1 MGSKFDIFFE
11 DNSVKTSSKSKN
23 KFDAF
28 FKEEDDDTIIK
39 TSKNKFDVFFDR
51 DEDKDI
57 EPLIKADAYESD
69 AVGID
74 AWAQDQDRM
83 NDLSSYMISRFGEEN
98 GRKKKEESNE
108 DYIKRFITHARK
120 IEGNSIGLMGQID
133 YLRGADDD
141 ERIAFGTVYD
151 EYLKLPSFW
160 EKGGDSS
167 VRAVRDTVG
176 HFLFDPINLFSF
188 GAGRLAAS
196 TVGKVAVK
204 EGFKRFIPK
213 SAVIRGGLAGG
224 AVASAETAAFDVG
237 MQDVERKGYVG
248 DARPDDDIDL
258 FQTALASGA
267 GFLLGG
273 ALGSL
278 GGLSRG
284 TLSAEELAKK
294 GKLKKANKK
303 ASLSNKA
310 DELLSKET
318 DIEGYDPNKGASLA
332 DATETIKKFQR
343 KKAAEMREKGVQY
356 TPEGMYKDTA
366 FLEPQVLLA
375 LNRRMSK
382 VVYNLAQEDPTILTK
397 YKSNVKISDIVQETL
412 EKAAQEGDDG
422 ISKDMLDRALRKEG
436 ISSKD
441 FLDFMEVNDGF
452 AQMARGTKSEAG
464 ATLAVDSPLGKMRKA
479 LLDLTPDAKNRL
491 DTLFGRSEETTN
503 AIGSFYNFFKRL
515 DRERRA
521 LMVTQIA
528 TTARNVATG
537 VSVLGFDTAAN
548 IMESSLY
555 HAGKA
560 VRALARGEGSV
571 TGFKKGFDDLFKDST
586 NLLVLMV
593 NQGKAKEMT
602 DFMLENNPRLA
613 KIIDR
618 TLQEVGEGEGLSGFS
633 RAMNTLNAMQDRV
646 FRRAFFAQ
654 AIERKLRRANIG
666 DTAENIYRKADGT
679 VDEDQIKALGLKKDS
694 RIEGLDYI
702 FALDKEIDVA
712 YLKDAVEESLA
723 NTFALMP
730 RKGPAHHFIKAIE
743 GLPGVPVIGTG
754 EFPFA
759 RFMANAMTFQ
769 LKYSPLNAVG
779 ASFNYLAKKAFN
791 KGGKITPAENQL
803 MRENFSKGM
812 VGTAALYVAVKYR
825 AENQDTKWYEGINK
839 EGKTIDLRP
848 FFPLAPYLIVAD
860 AMVKY
865 ANGETDKLSGRDIL
879 EGFTGA
885 QFRAGAA
892 SYTIDR
898 FYELLGQEGSVT
910 GEQVGETVGTY
921 IGELF
926 GGALT
931 PLRVVKD
938 IQAAFDDEAAIVR
951 DTRQVEGEGGVQRG
965 FDSFLNASFHKN
977 LPAFFGT
984 EKSLPALQSPTRSDY
999 VRRQSPLLGQLL
1011 GLRFVERRTPVE
1023 TELVRLGYENYEIM
1037 PSKGDKLV
1045 DSLIKRELAPLI
1057 EDVLSTVIATPAY
1070 EKSSE
1075 AEKKNMVKKQ
1085 LEKFRKYA
1093 TEIAKERST
1102 YTALVEEQKPF
1113 TPFER
1118 NEFMRTPRD
1127 VRKLADEY
1135 FMKHYGETVAESG
1148 RYREGKAIGLALAKL
1163 YQF

>member
-1 MGSKFDIFFE
+1 
-11 DNSVKTSSKSKN
+11 
-23 KFDAF
+23 
-28 FKEEDDDTIIK
+28 
-39 TSKNKFDVFFDR
+39 
-51 DEDKDI
+51 
-57 EPLIKADAYESD
+57 
-69 AVGID
+69 
-74 AWAQDQDRM
+74 
-83 NDLSSYMISRFGEEN
+83 
-98 GRKKKEESNE
+98 
-108 DYIKRFITHARK
+108 
-120 IEGNSIGLMGQID
+120 
-133 YLRGADDD
+133 
-141 ERIAFGTVYD
+141 
-151 EYLKLPSFW
+151 
-160 EKGGDSS
+160 
-167 VRAVRDTVG
+167 
-176 HFLFDPINLFSF
+176 
-188 GAGRLAAS
+188 
-196 TVGKVAVK
+196 
-204 EGFKRFIPK
+204 
-213 SAVIRGGLAGG
+213 
-224 AVASAETAAFDVG
+224 
-237 MQDVERKGYVG
+237 
-248 DARPDDDIDL
+248 
-258 FQTALASGA
+258 
-267 GFLLGG
+267 
-273 ALGSL
+273 
-278 GGLSRG
+278 
-284 TLSAEELAKK
+284 
-294 GKLKKANKK
+294 
-303 ASLSNKA
+303 
-310 DELLSKET
+310 
-318 DIEGYDPNKGASLA
+318 
-332 DATETIKKFQR
+332 
-343 KKAAEMREKGVQY
+343 
-356 TPEGMYKDTA
+356 
-366 FLEPQVLLA
+366 
-375 LNRRMSK
+375 
-382 VVYNLAQEDPTILTK
+382 
-397 YKSNVKISDIVQETL
+397 
-412 EKAAQEGDDG
+412 
-422 ISKDMLDRALRKEG
+422 
-436 ISSKD
+436 
-441 FLDFMEVNDGF
+441 
-452 AQMARGTKSEAG
+452 
-464 ATLAVDSPLGKMRKA
+464 
-479 LLDLTPDAKNRL
+479 
-491 DTLFGRSEETTN
+491 
-503 AIGSFYNFFKRL
+503 
-515 DRERRA
+515 
-521 LMVTQIA
+521 
-528 TTARNVATG
+528 
-537 VSVLGFDTAAN
+537 
-548 IMESSLY
+548 
-555 HAGKA
+555 
-560 VRALARGEGSV
+560 
-571 TGFKKGFDDLFKDST
+571 
-586 NLLVLMV
+586 
-593 NQGKAKEMT
+593 
-602 DFMLENNPRLA
+602 
-613 KIIDR
+613 
-618 TLQEVGEGEGLSGFS
+618 
-633 RAMNTLNAMQDRV
+633 
-646 FRRAFFAQ
+646 
-654 AIERKLRRANIG
+654 
-666 DTAENIYRKADGT
+666 
-679 VDEDQIKALGLKKDS
+679 
-694 RIEGLDYI
+694 
-702 FALDKEIDVA
+702 
-712 YLKDAVEESLA
+712 
-723 NTFALMP
+723 
-730 RKGPAHHFIKAIE
+730 
-743 GLPGVPVIGTG
+743 
-754 EFPFA
+754 
-759 RFMANAMTFQ
+759 
-769 LKYSPLNAVG
+769 
-779 ASFNYLAKKAFN
+779 
-791 KGGKITPAENQL
+791 

-977 LPAFFGT
+977 LPAFFGI